1 MNTGSYSSA
10 PHPLP
15 LPAARF
21 ARVGRGDA
29 RPDASSTRH
38 GSFIALNRRN
48 SLFSP
53 PPMRSMAGRGGGGGA
68 AAHGSGDRLHHALD
82 IPQHI
87 VVPEAQ
93 HAIAARLEIGGSL
106 GIAH

>member
-1 MNTGSYSSA
+1 
-10 PHPLP
+10 
-15 LPAARF
+15 
-21 ARVGRGDA
+21 
-29 RPDASSTRH
+29 
-38 GSFIALNRRN
+38 
-48 SLFSP
+48 
-53 PPMRSMAGRGGGGGA
+53 MAGRGGGGGA

-106 GIAH
+106 GIAHEACGFIMLAAVHFNDQAHGMTGEISEVGSDGCLTTEVRATDS